1 MKTKTKKHGVICLI
15 CAFSVPVASILI
27 LWAAR
32 YIQDAYAEGFINFF
46 AEHILPVIPLKVSFK
61 TFMWLDDCVL
71 LFMGVTFCAFPVL
84 LYSAIVRFVTP
95 KAEEVYLTPKL
106 SLWTNLTSAACGV
119 GIVTAI
125 ELFGAILAIGGN
137 YTYPN
142 RLSALSV
149 FLPIVFV
156 AFLVLVFV
164 YIFSWNGKRD
174 PAGNALPVRVI
185 FLDILRGI
193 FTLPGYALLAAIGY
207 NILLILFSDAF

>member
-1 MKTKTKKHGVICLI
+1 MKTKKRRGIIFLVLS
-15 CAFSVPVASILI
+15 AAVPVAGIL
-27 LWAAR
+27 L
-32 YIQDAYAEGFINFF
+32 FF
-46 AEHILPVIPLKVSFK
+46 AAFILHGACTEWLDNLLLEQILPVLNPDAPRRVFVWIDDIIRY
-61 TFMWLDDCVL
+61 FMY
-71 LFMGVTFCAFPVL
+71 TSICAFPVL

-119 GIVTAI
+119 TVASAVLLVL
-125 ELFGAILAIGGN
+125 EMLSEN
-137 YTYPN
+137 DVSRYPN
-142 RLSALSV
+142 RIRALSI

-207 NILLILFSDAF
+207 KTLLILFSDAF

>member
-1 MKTKTKKHGVICLI
+1 MKTKKRRGIIFLVLS
-15 CAFSVPVASILI
+15 AAVPVAGIL
-27 LWAAR
+27 L
-32 YIQDAYAEGFINFF
+32 FF
-46 AEHILPVIPLKVSFK
+46 AAFILHGACTEWLDTLLLEQILPVLNPDAPRRVFVWIDEIIRY
-61 TFMWLDDCVL
+61 FMY
-71 LFMGVTFCAFPVL
+71 TSICAFPVL

-119 GIVTAI
+119 TVASAVQLVI
-125 ELFGAILAIGGN
+125 EMLSEN
-137 YTYPN
+137 DVSRYPN
-142 RLSALSV
+142 RIRALSV

-164 YIFSWNGKRD
+164 YIFSWNGKRG

-193 FTLPGYALLAAIGY
+193 LTLPGYALLAAIGY
-207 NILLILFSDAF
+207 HILLILFSDAY